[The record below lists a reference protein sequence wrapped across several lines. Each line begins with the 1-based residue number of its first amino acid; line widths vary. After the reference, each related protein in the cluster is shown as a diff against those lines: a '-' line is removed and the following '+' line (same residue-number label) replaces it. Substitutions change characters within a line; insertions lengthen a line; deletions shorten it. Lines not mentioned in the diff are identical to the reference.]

1 MTPQTNLIIRA
12 HLPLNR
18 RGHVD
23 EQVRRGALRAVL
35 PGIYTAAESESWLD
49 RVHAAQAAR
58 PQATLIA
65 ATAARLLFWPA
76 LPIETVQIAPTRFR
90 NAPPWLVPT
99 LEVIPHA
106 LTASRGGLRLANPS
120 VAALQLVDSMGA
132 SPIDEV
138 LRSRTATIGQLNNA
152 LDALA
157 HRPGNRQRSR
167 LLWESRDS
175 PWSALERRGHSALR
189 KAGIKGW
196 RANHRVRVLGRTF
209 FIDVAFPGLK
219 LAVEF
224 DGWAYHGS
232 QAAMESD
239 AERHNHLQLAGWT
252 VLRFTWHSLDT
263 MPDLVTRT
271 LRKLPAT
278 CTQCRR

>member
-1 MTPQTNLIIRA
+1 MPRGAHHRDMTPHTNPIIRA
-12 HLPLNR
+12 QLPLDR

-35 PGIYTAAESESWLD
+35 PGIYTATESETWLD

-58 PQATLIA
+58 PQATLIG
-65 ATAARLLFWPA
+65 ATAARLLFWPGLA
-76 LPIETVQIAPTRFR
+76 NETVQIAPTRFR
-90 NAPPWLVPT
+90 NPPPWLIPT
-99 LEVIPHA
+99 LETIPRA
-106 LTASRGGLRLANPS
+106 LTVSRGGLRMVNPS

-138 LRSRTATIGQLNNA
+138 LRSRTATIHQLNDA

-157 HRPGNRQRSR
+157 NRAGNRHRAR

-175 PWSALERRGHSALR
+175 PWSALERRGHSTLR

-196 RANHRVRVLGRTF
+196 RANHRVRFHGRTF
-209 FIDVAFPGLK
+209 FVDVAFPGVK
-219 LAVEF
+219 LALEF

-232 QAAMESD
+232 QSAMESD
-239 AERHNHLQLAGWT
+239 ADRPGTEKASDGARCWPSGI
-252 VLRFTWHSLDT
+252 S
-263 MPDLVTRT
+263 
-271 LRKLPAT
+271 
-278 CTQCRR
+278 C